1 MRYQAMR
8 KSLLVLSLFAASSIA
23 FAADDTPKTEIKGNT
38 NINALG
44 VNTNAVAIGKG
55 NTATNDIGTIGGK

>member
-1 MRYQAMR
+1 MR

>member
-1 MRYQAMR
+1 MR
-8 KSLLVLSLFAASSIA
+8 KSILVLSLIAASSIA
-23 FAADDTPKTEIKGNT
+23 LAADDTPKTEMKGNT

>member
-1 MRYQAMR
+1 
-8 KSLLVLSLFAASSIA
+8 
-23 FAADDTPKTEIKGNT
+23 
-38 NINALG
+38 